1 MTGLAVV
8 TGGAKGIGQ
17 AISRKLAQ
25 AGYEVVVTGRDQTA
39 LEAQVAEL
47 KHEGFQAHAQVMDVG
62 QSLSVNAGF
71 ADIESAIGTVDL
83 LVNCA
88 GVIVRNDAENYSDS
102 DWLKVI
108 DTNLNG
114 VFWCSRAAAKGMLS
128 AGQGS
133 IVNVG
138 SVAAFS
144 GISGRASYTTAK
156 AGLSGL
162 TRTLAVEWAKR
173 GIRVNTIAPGWTM
186 TEMVRTG
193 FESGTLDEQALV
205 GRIPMGRLAST
216 EEIASVALFLASDA
230 ASYITGQVLAV
241 DGGFTVNG
249 NSP

>member
-1 MTGLAVV
+1 MTGIAVV

-25 AGYEVVVTGRDQTA
+25 AGYEIVVTGRDETA

-47 KHEGFQAHAQVMDVG
+47 MSEGFRAHAQVMDVG
-62 QSLSVNAGF
+62 QSASVNAGF

-88 GVIVRNDAENYSDS
+88 GVIARKDAESYSDS
-102 DWLKVI
+102 DWLNVI
-108 DTNLNG
+108 ETNLNG
-114 VFWCSRAAAKGMLS
+114 VFWCSRAVAKGMLD
-128 AGQGS
+128 AGKGC
-133 IVNVG
+133 IINVG
-138 SVAAFS
+138 SVAAFT

-162 TRTLAVEWAKR
+162 TRTLALEWANR
-173 GIRVNTIAPGWTM
+173 GIRVNTIAPGWTL
-186 TEMVRTG
+186 TEMVRSG
-193 FESGTLDEQALV
+193 FESGTIDEQALV

-230 ASYITGQVLAV
+230 SSYITGQVLAV

>member
-1 MTGLAVV
+1 MTGLALV

-17 AISRKLAQ
+17 AITRQLAET
-25 AGYEVVVTGRDQTA
+25 GYEVIVAGRDQGA
-39 LEAQVAEL
+39 LDTEVADL
-47 KHEGFQAHAQVMDVG
+47 TSRGFAAHARRIDVVD
-62 QSLSVNAGF
+62 SASVNAAF
-71 ADIESAIGTVDL
+71 ADITATIGTVDV

-88 GVIVRNDAENYSDS
+88 GVIVRNDAEHYSDA

-108 DTNLNG
+108 DTDLNG
-114 VFWCSRAAAKGMLS
+114 AFWCARAASHGML
-128 AGQGS
+128 AANRGT

-138 SVAAFS
+138 SVAAID
-144 GISGRASYTTAK
+144 GITGRVSYTTAK

-173 GIRVNTIAPGWTM
+173 GVRVNTVAPGWTM
-186 TEMVRTG
+186 TDMVQSG
-193 FESGTLDEQALV
+193 FDSGRLDENALT

-216 EEIASVALFLASDA
+216 DEIASVVLFLASDA

-249 NSP
+249 DCP